1 MRKGHGRGTLKSF
14 CRGIKRKLKW
24 NFIKFQERKI
34 IQINFTTEE
43 VDKRAREMAREI
55 SGYEVKLSLQQHE
68 KNCFKTV

>member
-43 VDKRAREMAREI
+43 EDKRERDGKGDQWIR
-55 SGYEVKLSLQQHE
+55 SEVKL
-68 KNCFKTV
+68 TTA